1 MTTPNDQDFDR
12 YWTDIGEQMATVIAS
27 QSGMKLDTIKSVMRS
42 AFDTGK
48 LYGALQV
55 AVENSLLFHE
65 GTGRVN

>member
-1 MTTPNDQDFDR
+1 MNDHDFDR
-12 YWTDIGEQMATVIAS
+12 YWMDIGEQMATVIAA

-42 AFDTGK
+42 AFDTGR

-55 AVENSLLFHE
+55 TIERSGAQQ